1 MDTQDILKSL
11 ANLERNLQGIESAK
25 QQVEKTVAAYDSTR
39 LQLSKLSQ
47 DLSGISSE
55 LHTIV
60 TTIRDN
66 QQELDASISE
76 KIEMVFA
83 NINNEASRLSETAT
97 DISKS
102 FNSSCEKT
110 VKTVRT
116 KIDETIS
123 TFNEDVQQKL
133 SEIASAITG
142 FKSLITSI
150 EGEFKSN
157 ASLAIANIQKSLDA
171 AVNGFVNRIEGCL
184 KDFSNLKDE
193 LGAIVNQQKKLNED
207 IYSKIKSDADDI
219 KASIVKLDKHIK
231 ESQDSIESYHK
242 ELASML
248 LSIQQGTDP
257 SAQKVSDRFNSV
269 DGSLGEVQNK
279 VSSVSTQLGTAT
291 NHIIDENKQTILSE
305 IKTLKG
311 ENASIK
317 KLVVFCLVV
326 IAISLLLNVINF
338 IK

>member
-11 ANLERNLQGIESAK
+11 ANLEQNLQGIESAK

-47 DLSGISSE
+47 DFSGISSE
-55 LHTIV
+55 LRTIV
-60 TTIRDN
+60 TIIRDN
-66 QQELDASISE
+66 QQELNASITE
-76 KIEMVFA
+76 KIEQAFA
-83 NINNEASRLSETAT
+83 NIDDEASRLNEIAT
-97 DISKS
+97 KISKS
-102 FNSSCEKT
+102 FDSSCEKT

-123 TFNEDVQQKL
+123 VFNEDVQQNL
-133 SEIASAITG
+133 SEITSAISG

-157 ASLAIANIQKSLDA
+157 SSLAITNLQKSLDT
-171 AVNGFVNRIEGCL
+171 AVNGFVNRIDGCI
-184 KDFSNLKDE
+184 KDFSIVEDE
-193 LGAIVNQQKKLNED
+193 LRSIVNQQKKLNED
-207 IYSKIKSDADDI
+207 IYSKIKSDADVI
-219 KASIVKLDKHIK
+219 KTSIVKLDKHIK
-231 ESQDSIESYHK
+231 EYQDSIESHHK
-242 ELASML
+242 ELTSML

-291 NHIIDENKQTILSE
+291 NHIIDENKQTIFSE
-305 IKTLKG
+305 ITTLKG

>member
-279 VSSVSTQLGTAT
+279 VSSVLTQLGTAT